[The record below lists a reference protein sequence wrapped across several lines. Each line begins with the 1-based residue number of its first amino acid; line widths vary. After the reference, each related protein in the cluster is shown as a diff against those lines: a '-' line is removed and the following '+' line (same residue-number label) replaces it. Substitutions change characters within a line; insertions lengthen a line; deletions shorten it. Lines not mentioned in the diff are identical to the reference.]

1 MGPTM
6 AMGHVSDLRAIYK
19 HAYEMLGYETDG
31 IYDSQYIFSQIF
43 GEQEYVRS
51 LQRPTISGVNRLSSW
66 VNSKLSHSDEAHQ
79 NFIIPNNMTV
89 EPGRNY
95 EFGIG
100 LDYFGSIFQILNN
113 SAEDVRFVTFSRQ
126 PFIDSPSKLSENGL
140 KSPIRLPPDLNFT
153 SGPFAQHVVSSPSPN
168 PPFVAELD
176 DLPKND
182 VEWKDV
188 ELATNIIVPSSS
200 VPAILNFHGS
210 EDLRDKWWE
219 SMWYVPHARAL
230 LRQYVRSPDGP
241 IAAKAAAEEGE
252 GWWDLRGGKGG
263 VWTDKGEWLE
273 WNEICGGFENWIFGD
288 GRGRFGEERGFEGQ
302 SRIINQFGNLVA
314 GKEVKPE
321 EKKEENS
328 EVNKEEYSE
337 EKKEENPGEN
347 EEEGTPEE
355 EVEEKKDEEHND
367 ETTVEETKEEPTPD
381 GQKEETNPEEKT
393 DEPEA
398 EIPFEENNEEKKG

>member
-1 MGPTM
+1 
-6 AMGHVSDLRAIYK
+6 
-19 HAYEMLGYETDG
+19 
-31 IYDSQYIFSQIF
+31 
-43 GEQEYVRS
+43 
-51 LQRPTISGVNRLSSW
+51 
-66 VNSKLSHSDEAHQ
+66 
-79 NFIIPNNMTV
+79 
-89 EPGRNY
+89 
-95 EFGIG
+95 
-100 LDYFGSIFQILNN
+100 LNN